1 MAMTL
6 KLSKTKTLN
15 PSTKKMG
22 YRTTVKSNGKADMD
36 SLVLSASKN
45 TTMHKAELR
54 MAFELALDAIRES
67 LAAGKIVEL
76 KGIGNI
82 GFTCSGAWTETPEE
96 QTAVEHKIGVALAY
110 RSSQAKRCTLLW
122 PLPRHHG
129 QRMVR
134 ATSLPL
140 PTHRASRN
148 HHRRLRVNGSWCEIK
163 NIVFDGLNGCRN
175 EKVTTNIT
183 NNTNNSCDLC
193 HSLLKEKHPLN
204 PFNPM

>member
-1 MAMTL
+1 MTL

-36 SLVLSASKN
+36 SLVASASKN
-45 TTMHKAELR
+45 TTMHQAELR

-96 QTAVEHKIGVALAY
+96 QTAVEHKIGV
-110 RSSQAKRCTLLW
+110 SFFPSQEVHAAVSTAK
-122 PLPRHHG
+122 
-129 QRMVR
+129 
-134 ATSLPL
+134 TSWTKDDEGDEPSA
-140 PTHRASRN
+140 PDASGGTSGGEQKPPSE
-148 HHRRLRVNGSWCEIK
+148 VEG
-163 NIVFDGLNGCRN
+163 
-175 EKVTTNIT
+175 
-183 NNTNNSCDLC
+183 
-193 HSLLKEKHPLN
+193 
-204 PFNPM
+204 